1 MLSSDNYSLPDAS
14 ISGKIQLAPIH
25 TNTKTNLECSTHNS
39 SYKISLLSNKTDNN
53 NHRHSDNHRF
63 KNLSDNISMG
73 RGKNGS
79 KHTAVEVISNNNDN
93 SYSSKFCDGIY
104 SSSYDNDK
112 VPSHA
117 KSIFIDTMEYKVDN
131 TAYHNYNID
140 HNYYTKRNHL
150 QWIDDANLYK
160 DCVEVSTVLLD
171 YMVVDGLS
179 RHDAKETTTITA
191 SMYNDPIIVDL
202 YDIEDNIHQIV
213 NLDNN
218 SIRCTSSVNNINVHD
233 HDDIAATS
241 DSHSMNTISNFM
253 FNEKYHNNTSNV
265 TKSSIGGD
273 YIEVEEN
280 DNNYNHKKDRL
291 VEEKYYDNKLPRI
304 NAEPQHHNHHL
315 SNNSSNLSDN
325 PHNDN
330 DFKKENITNKT
341 SKFLSNTK
349 LPPI

>member
-1 MLSSDNYSLPDAS
+1 MLLSDNYSLPYAS
-14 ISGKIQLAPIH
+14 ISGKVQLAPINL
-25 TNTKTNLECSTHNS
+25 NTKTNLECSTHNL

-63 KNLSDNISMG
+63 KNLSDNISMVK
-73 RGKNGS
+73 GKNGS
-79 KHTAVEVISNNNDN
+79 KHTAVEVTSNNNDN
-93 SYSSKFCDGIY
+93 SYSSKFCNGIY
-104 SSSYDNDK
+104 SSSYDK
-112 VPSHA
+112 VPSHD

-140 HNYYTKRNHL
+140 HNYYTERNHF

-171 YMVVDGLS
+171 NMIVDGLS
-179 RHDAKETTTITA
+179 RHDADEKMATTA

-202 YDIEDNIHQIV
+202 YDIEDN
-213 NLDNN
+213 
-218 SIRCTSSVNNINVHD
+218 
-233 HDDIAATS
+233 HDDINIAATS
-241 DSHSMNTISNFM
+241 DRDSNSMNTTSNFM
-253 FNEKYHNNTSNV
+253 FNEIYHNNTGNV

-291 VEEKYYDNKLPRI
+291 VEEKYYGNKLPRI
-304 NAEPQHHNHHL
+304 NAEPQHYHHYL
-315 SNNSSNLSDN
+315 SNSSSNLSDN

-341 SKFLSNTK
+341 SKFLSNIK

>member
-14 ISGKIQLAPIH
+14 ISGKIQLAPIN
-25 TNTKTNLECSTHNS
+25 TNTKTNLEYNL

-79 KHTAVEVISNNNDN
+79 KHTAVEVTSNNNDN
-93 SYSSKFCDGIY
+93 SYSSKFCNGIY
-104 SSSYDNDK
+104 SSSYNNDK
-112 VPSHA
+112 VPSHD

-140 HNYYTKRNHL
+140 HNYYTERNHF

-160 DCVEVSTVLLD
+160 DCVEVSTILLD
-171 YMVVDGLS
+171 NMIVDGLS
-179 RHDAKETTTITA
+179 RHDADEKITTTA

-202 YDIEDNIHQIV
+202 YDIEDN
-213 NLDNN
+213 
-218 SIRCTSSVNNINVHD
+218 
-233 HDDIAATS
+233 HDDINIAATS
-241 DSHSMNTISNFM
+241 DSNSMNTTSNFM
-253 FNEKYHNNTSNV
+253 FNEKYHNKTGNV

-273 YIEVEEN
+273 YIELEEN
-280 DNNYNHKKDRL
+280 DKKDRL
-291 VEEKYYDNKLPRI
+291 IEEKYYGNKLPRI
-304 NAEPQHHNHHL
+304 NAEAQHYHHYL
-315 SNNSSNLSDN
+315 SNSSSNLSDN